1 MLNIIIA
8 VFIVVLYYIVLL
20 ITMFPISVK
29 QIIESKFKWKISISI
44 LLMVGAIVIA
54 IVLKKESVFEIAG
67 IVGGI
72 LFTVFLV
79 VMEIIVWFPSVI
91 NKS

>member
-29 QIIESKFKWKISISI
+29 HLIESKLKWKIPISI
-44 LLMVGAIVIA
+44 LLVVGAITVVISIA
-54 IVLKKESVFEIAG
+54 LKRKVY
-67 IVGGI
+67 V
-72 LFTVFLV
+72 
-79 VMEIIVWFPSVI
+79 
-91 NKS
+91 